1 MEAHKDGTREDH
13 MKTKTTTHTPGP
25 LQDAADTDGTR
36 YIIAMADDNPDAI
49 ADATSSHCGPTGA
62 KR

>member
-1 MEAHKDGTREDH
+1 